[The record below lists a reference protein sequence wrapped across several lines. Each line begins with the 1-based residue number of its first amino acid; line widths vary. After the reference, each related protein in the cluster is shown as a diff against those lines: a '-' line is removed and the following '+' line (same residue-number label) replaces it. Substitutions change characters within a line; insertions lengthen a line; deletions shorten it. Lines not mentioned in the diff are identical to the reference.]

1 MWVTRLTKEK
11 EMVSH
16 MRLQYYQHKYC
27 LVCLTGSLG
36 CRWHRYKQ
44 STRDSRKRDLFGFA
58 LLLITFLFAL
68 FLLYYIILMKND
80 FTTLNWFFFTKT
92 QKWLPI
98 YTIFLAVVCIVFV
111 YLLILVCLSLC
122 HLLVGHQ
129 LYIHNVHAVFII
141 LFLAFC
147 VAMVIAIN
155 EMWSE
160 EWAIVWLSVKIFG
173 PYLQVGA
180 VSVMTLMSWLI
191 ARKWFMLSSTCRQFF
206 WLLLYL
212 AVMAGLYIAPLFI
225 NSPCVV
231 LISELPPKPKLLAHR
246 GASAIAPENTLVSFQ
261 IANEY
266 NVMGFETDVRI
277 SLDGVPFILHD
288 STFLRTT
295 NIEKV
300 FPSLKDED
308 ASNFNMS
315 QIKQLNA
322 GRWFMEDDPMSTV
335 SEVSEERGVIYRN
348 QSVPTLT
355 ELVEF
360 VGATNKTLMFDIRKP
375 PSDHPYKDSISQHIV
390 EDIQRAR
397 ISPDKIWWLVD
408 IGEEAPANFTPVAQR
423 YYYPSDEL
431 LSNNVSVLNVMFNA
445 LSSDNIQ
452 EYRSNNISV
461 NIYLVNERWL
471 YSLYW
476 CMGVSSI
483 TTDNCQSLS
492 AINTPIFHLSPRN
505 YLILWIT
512 TDILSALLVITA
524 FIVQRI
530 LWSGSEYSPERIA
543 INSAN
548 VNDNGTNK
556 MSRSSHRQSRRQM
569 KEKLILK
576 DIAADMFD
584 EDSEPPEDDYG
595 IESNYTVQSTDG
607 REMARSFHGT
617 SRYPSTV
624 SGQETVNS
632 FQRTSRYQSSG
643 DGQEIPQTFQRISGY
658 QSSADEQE
666 RMQSFQ
672 RTSSYQSS
680 TDDQERPR
688 SFQRTSSYQ
697 SSADEQEMPR
707 SIPLSS
713 EYQSRIKAD
722 MEISNQVV

>member
-1 MWVTRLTKEK
+1 
-11 EMVSH
+11 
-16 MRLQYYQHKYC
+16 
-27 LVCLTGSLG
+27 
-36 CRWHRYKQ
+36 
-44 STRDSRKRDLFGFA
+44 
-58 LLLITFLFAL
+58 
-68 FLLYYIILMKND
+68 
-80 FTTLNWFFFTKT
+80 
-92 QKWLPI
+92 
-98 YTIFLAVVCIVFV
+98 
-111 YLLILVCLSLC
+111 
-122 HLLVGHQ
+122 
-129 LYIHNVHAVFII
+129 
-141 LFLAFC
+141 
-147 VAMVIAIN
+147 
-155 EMWSE
+155 
-160 EWAIVWLSVKIFG
+160 
-173 PYLQVGA
+173 
-180 VSVMTLMSWLI
+180 MT
-191 ARKWFMLSSTCRQFF
+191 
-206 WLLLYL
+206 
-212 AVMAGLYIAPLFI
+212 VLYIAPLLI
-225 NSPCVV
+225 NSPCVF
-231 LISELPPKPKLLAHR
+231 LISELPPKPKLLALR

-375 PSDHPYKDSISQHIV
+375 PSDHPYKDSIR
-390 EDIQRAR
+390 QR
-397 ISPDKIWWLVD
+397 IIWWLVGV
-408 IGEEAPANFTPVAQR
+408 GEEAPANFTPVAQR

-445 LSSDNIQ
+445 LSSDNIH
-452 EYRSNNISV
+452 V

-492 AINTPIFHLSPRN
+492 AVNTPIFHLSPRN

-548 VNDNGTNK
+548 VKDNGTNK

-624 SGQETVNS
+624 SGQKTVNS

-643 DGQEIPQTFQRISGY
+643 DGQEIPQTFQRMSGY

-680 TDDQERPR
+680 TNDQERPR

-697 SSADEQEMPR
+697 SSADEQETPR

-722 MEISNQVV
+722 MEISNQVL